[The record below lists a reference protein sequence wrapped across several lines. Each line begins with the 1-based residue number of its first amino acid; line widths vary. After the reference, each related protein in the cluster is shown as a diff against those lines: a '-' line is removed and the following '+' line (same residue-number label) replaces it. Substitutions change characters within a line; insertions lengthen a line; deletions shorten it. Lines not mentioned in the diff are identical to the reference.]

1 MTLAAMKSLG
11 RSRVRGARGERG
23 FIIVAVLWILLALA
37 VLASAYALYT
47 SNTAAAARASS
58 DRLQADALITAGLEL
73 TTLRLLGRTTD
84 DPRSSGDFQ
93 FHMGGA
99 DIAVRFRSE
108 GARIDLNEATKELLA
123 GLFATLG
130 AKTDEAA
137 SYADRIIGW
146 RTKNKTPQNKEADAY
161 ADAGLK
167 YAPRQA
173 PFENV
178 AELRFVL
185 GIPPKL
191 VEAAM
196 PFVTIFN
203 GLPQIDV
210 MAAPPEVV
218 SSLPGIDPDVVNAI
232 LTRRGAQDPKGHPAD
247 PRPRQGQR
255 LARPAQGDA
264 RQPGDFFQDRPPR
277 RRRSGHP
284 PHGQGHGA
292 LSHPRLAR
300 RSRRSKPTLKIRQ
313 HSLAR
318 LTLISVK
325 KTRQNRKLTLFC
337 GVARGRRAPR
347 RDMR

>member
-108 GARIDLNEATKELLA
+108 GARVDLNEATKELLA

-218 SSLPGIDPDVVNAI
+218 SSLPGIDPDAVNAI
-232 LTRRGAQDPKGHPAD
+232 LTRRGAQDPKAILPIVGPAKDSVSLD
-247 PRPRQGQR
+247 PRKATRVN
-255 LARPAQGDA
+255 LA
-264 RQPGDFFQDRPPR
+264 
-277 RRRSGHP
+277 
-284 PHGQGHGA
+284 
-292 LSHPRLAR
+292 
-300 RSRRSKPTLKIRQ
+300 
-313 HSLAR
+313 
-318 LTLISVK
+318 ISF
-325 KTRQNRKLTLFC
+325 KT
-337 GVARGRRAPR
+337 GRRVAAEAVILLMDKDTEPYR
-347 RDMR
+347 ILAWRDDLDGASRL